1 MVVVSWVDIW
11 VVADSWS
18 SDWVSSSWM
27 MMVPPPWFISWVMIS
42 WDGAWVSGDGIRG
55 NVGVCIGRNVM
66 VVVFRWVDIRCWAVL
81 SISFW
86 EMDVAVDWVVVMLLV
101 LWQAD
106 IRRAIAIMAKRVC
119 GCACSMAL
127 QGV

>member
-1 MVVVSWVDIW
+1 
-11 VVADSWS
+11 
-18 SDWVSSSWM
+18 
-27 MMVPPPWFISWVMIS
+27 MVPPPWVISWVMIS
-42 WDGAWVSGDGIRG
+42 WDGAWTSGVCIGG
-55 NVGVCIGRNVM
+55 NAGVCIGRNVM

-101 LWQAD
+101 LWQAG
-106 IRRAIAIMAKRVC
+106 IRRAIAMMAKRVF
-119 GCACSMAL
+119 GCVCSMAL

>member
-27 MMVPPPWFISWVMIS
+27 MMVPPPWFISREIIS
-42 WDGAWVSGDGIRG
+42 WDVAWASGVCIRG
-55 NVGVCIGRNVM
+55 NAGVCIGRNVM
-66 VVVFRWVDIRCWAVL
+66 VVVFRWVDIRCWVVL

-86 EMDVAVDWVVVMLLV
+86 EMDVAVDWVVVMCLV
-101 LWQAD
+101 LWQAG
-106 IRRAIAIMAKRVC
+106 IRMAIAMMAKRWYGGTFFMVVH
-119 GCACSMAL
+119 G
-127 QGV
+127 

>member
-1 MVVVSWVDIW
+1 
-11 VVADSWS
+11 
-18 SDWVSSSWM
+18 
-27 MMVPPPWFISWVMIS
+27 MVPPHWFISWVMIS
-42 WDGAWVSGDGIRG
+42 WDGEGASGDGIGG

-66 VVVFRWVDIRCWAVL
+66 VVVFRWVDIRCWVVL

-86 EMDVAVDWVVVMLLV
+86 EMDVAVVWVVVMLLV
-101 LWQAD
+101 LWQAG
-106 IRRAIAIMAKRVC
+106 IRRAIAMMAKRVC